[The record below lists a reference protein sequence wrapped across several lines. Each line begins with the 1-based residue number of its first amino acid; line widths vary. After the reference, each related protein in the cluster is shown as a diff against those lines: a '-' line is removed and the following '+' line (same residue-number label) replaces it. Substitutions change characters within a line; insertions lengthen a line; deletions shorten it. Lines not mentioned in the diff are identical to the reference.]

1 MRLCS
6 PVKAR
11 SLYHHLLII
20 SHCSRLYI
28 TQIVD
33 FQGAPI
39 TFTCQDFEAEAF
51 QEDLADWL
59 QPVITA
65 MVPLDQ
71 ELLVMLEERA
81 EMEEARR
88 RERRESR
95 RRQEE
100 RQEPGLVLESS
111 GSKENC

>member
-1 MRLCS
+1 
-6 PVKAR
+6 
-11 SLYHHLLII
+11 
-20 SHCSRLYI
+20 
-28 TQIVD
+28 
-33 FQGAPI
+33 
-39 TFTCQDFEAEAF
+39 
-51 QEDLADWL
+51 
-59 QPVITA
+59 
-65 MVPLDQ
+65 
-71 ELLVMLEERA
+71 MLEERA